1 MTLRDAIKK
10 AFREFGKNIITEQRF
25 VSILADYH
33 AFDDSPALRVI
44 LRMLIN
50 EGYGALLWKINNK
63 DNATKQTTM
72 MRILHETEKKYG
84 FIPSLTASLLNDL
97 AYALG
102 WSVKIGEARQ
112 QNQSG
117 QNHPKDQNTQPKK
130 RQKNWWEKPAPCN
143 RKSQTTSQNYYT
155 PTTQPQYS
163 QNTATNQ
170 PPSQPSNTPSNRRI
184 AAYFAAAFI
193 LVVAISLLIGYCAEN
208 NKYNGKDD
216 SQTKSHPYSSSMTDS
231 IATDSA
237 SETIVEEADNS
248 QTFNESSQDEQEKT
262 VEDYDDSRTQRQTT
276 SSSYDYSSTNY
287 DDSYSSYDEDED
299 ENEDEDEEYYIDD
312 EFSEDD
318 EDDEIDLY

>member
-84 FIPSLTASLLNDL
+84 FIPSLTASMLNDL

-112 QNQSG
+112 QNQNTPSSKPAPASQQQSTSG
-117 QNHPKDQNTQPKK
+117 KKPNNPQSTQPKK
-130 RQKNWWEKPAPCN
+130 RQKNWWELPAPRN
-143 RKSQTTSQNYYT
+143 KNKQPTQQQYYT
-155 PTTQPQYS
+155 PPTPPAAQPKPTDTT
-163 QNTATNQ
+163 TALHSTY
-170 PPSQPSNTPSNRRI
+170 TPAKLTKHI
-184 AAYFAAAFI
+184 PKPKFI
-193 LVVAISLLIGYCAEN
+193 S
-208 NKYNGKDD
+208 YNGFKFCW
-216 SQTKSHPYSSSMTDS
+216 STHFRRCFFHLSLILLSK
-231 IATDSA
+231 
-237 SETIVEEADNS
+237 
-248 QTFNESSQDEQEKT
+248 NEKQ
-262 VEDYDDSRTQRQTT
+262 QR
-276 SSSYDYSSTNY
+276 
-287 DDSYSSYDEDED
+287 
-299 ENEDEDEEYYIDD
+299 
-312 EFSEDD
+312 
-318 EDDEIDLY
+318 L